1 MAVRVKRSR
10 GGARVALLAGLAALG
25 CGGAPRQP
33 DLVLISLDTLRAD
46 HLGVYGY
53 ARDTSPHL
61 DAWAAGGAVFERAFA
76 PSGWTL
82 PSHATMVTGL
92 PPRAHG
98 ALHAASRIGGDVVTL
113 AEALREAGYVTRGV
127 VSAPFVGERF
137 GFAQGFDRYEE
148 FRPTEVAE
156 HHAAALQVL
165 GLTSERPVF
174 FFLHYMVTHS
184 PYSPPDAFDL
194 FTEGAAFPELSRKL
208 NDRKKELQAG
218 TRDVSD
224 AEARYLAARY
234 DGEIRFLDSMLG
246 ELFRAIEERDAS
258 RTVVLLTSDH
268 GEEFLDHGSLV
279 HNDSLFDELIRVPFI
294 LRGPQVPAGTRVMTL
309 CGLIDVMPTLLDLAG
324 VEASEAHRGR
334 SVLEWN
340 AAARTEPRVLELLTG
355 EPFVGRHLT
364 HAGVRAADAKLVVDL
379 RSGDRAFYDVARDP
393 GERRNLYPHDPR
405 VPELEAAL
413 RREAPRAG
421 EPIDLDAADLEALRE
436 LGYVP

>member
-1 MAVRVKRSR
+1 MAVRVKRS
-10 GGARVALLAGLAALG
+10 GGAGRTAVLAGLAALG
-25 CGGAPRQP
+25 CAGAPQQP

-53 ARDTSPHL
+53 TRDTSPQL

-82 PSHATMVTGL
+82 PSHATMFTGL
-92 PPRAHG
+92 PPREHG
-98 ALHAASRIGGDVVTL
+98 ALHAHSRIRVDVVTL
-113 AEALREAGYVTRGV
+113 AEALREAGYATQGV
-127 VSAPFVGERF
+127 VSGPFVGARF

-156 HHAAALQVL
+156 HHAEALRAL
-165 GLTSERPVF
+165 EFASERAVF
-174 FFLHYMVTHS
+174 LFLHYMVTHS

-194 FTEGAAFPELSRKL
+194 FTEGAVFPDLSKQL
-208 NDRKKELQAG
+208 NDRKRQLHEG
-218 TRDVSD
+218 TRGVSD

-246 ELFRAIEERDAS
+246 ELFRAIEARDAD

-279 HNDSLFDELIRVPFI
+279 HNDSLYDEMIRVPFI
-294 LRGPQVPAGTRVMTL
+294 LRGPQVPAGARVTTL

-324 VEASEAHRGR
+324 LEASEAHPGR
-334 SVLEWN
+334 SVLEWK
-340 AAARTEPRVLELLTG
+340 AAARTQRRMLELLTG

-364 HAGVRAADAKLVVDL
+364 HVGVRTEETKLVVDL
-379 RSGDRAFYDVARDP
+379 RTGDRAFYDVAEDP

-405 VPELEAAL
+405 VPALEAAL
-413 RREAPRAG
+413 RREEPRAG
-421 EPIDLDAADLEALRE
+421 ERVELDAADLEALRE

>member
-1 MAVRVKRSR
+1 V
-10 GGARVALLAGLAALG
+10 LAGLVALG
-25 CGGAPRQP
+25 CGGAPQQP

-53 ARDTSPHL
+53 MRDTSPHL

-82 PSHATMVTGL
+82 PSHATMFTGL
-92 PPRAHG
+92 PPGKHG
-98 ALHAASRIGGDVVTL
+98 ALHAYSRIGEDVVTL
-113 AEALREAGYVTRGV
+113 AEALREAGYATRGV
-127 VSAPFVGERF
+127 VSGPFVGTRF

-148 FRPTEVAE
+148 FRPNEVEE
-156 HHAAALQVL
+156 HHAEVLRVL
-165 GLTSERPVF
+165 GFTSERPAF

-184 PYSPPDAFDL
+184 PYSPPDAFDV
-194 FTEGAAFPELSRKL
+194 FTEGAAFPELSREL
-208 NDRKKELQAG
+208 NDRKQQLQEG
-218 TRDVSD
+218 TRGISD
-224 AEARYLAARY
+224 AEARYLAASY
-234 DGEIRFLDSMLG
+234 DGEIRFLDAMLG
-246 ELFRAIEERDAS
+246 ELFRAIEARDAG

-279 HNDSLFDELIRVPFI
+279 HNDSLYDELIRVPFI

-324 VEASEAHRGR
+324 LEASEAQEGR
-334 SVLEWN
+334 SVFERD
-340 AAARTEPRVLELLTG
+340 AAARTKPRLLELLTG

-364 HAGVRAADAKLVVDL
+364 HAGLRTADAKLVVDL
-379 RSGDRAFYDVARDP
+379 RTGDRAFYDVARDP

-405 VPELEAAL
+405 VPALEAAL
-413 RREAPRAG
+413 RREAPRAA
-421 EPIDLDAADLEALRE
+421 ERIDLDEADLEALRE